1 MMTIPHVK
9 LKHTDLV
16 VSRFG
21 FGTMT
26 LGKPMRATSNTILEC
41 GTSFWATDCRRVPY
55 PSLFCLGGNF

>member
-16 VSRFG
+16 VFRFC
-21 FGTMT
+21 FGTIT
-26 LGKPMRATSNTILEC
+26 LGKPMRATSNTIQEC
-41 GTSFWATDCRRVPY
+41 GTPFWATDCRRAH